1 MEPPFFIDQF
11 PEPLLMLEVYIG
23 FFGDIKK
30 ESRWNVKM
38 PSSFSN
44 IYVTRKSQG
53 IYEFSEGVVQH
64 IETKLF

>member
-1 MEPPFFIDQF
+1 
-11 PEPLLMLEVYIG
+11 MLKVYIG

-64 IETKLF
+64 TETKLF